1 MMNLETKKIHLMSD
15 GWIVEEILD
24 LKKGRYNKYY
34 YGNKAAPVVRMVDKI
49 SQQYAAYT
57 LIEKDLRSVIFWLK
71 EIDRMKPSNAERIKD
86 PDKMNLV
93 KGLFV
98 AALTFYGKCFT
109 ACEGRKTKLETKII
123 SENFKKTHEL
133 AMNLRHNFAAHSGAE
148 NFEDVRVSLVL
159 HPDQKSDVKPQLFS
173 EMMQTDF
180 LAGEDFPFLDL
191 VEELQKLVL
200 DKRNQVGEVVLEKI
214 VRPKG
219 KKYWYKKAKS
229 NKLYNTD
236 PQRLAFL
243 GQD

>member
-1 MMNLETKKIHLMSD
+1 MSKLGTRKLQLMSD
-15 GWIVEEILD
+15 GWMIEEIYD
-24 LKKGRYNKYY
+24 PKKGRYNKYY
-34 YGNKAAPVVRMVDKI
+34 YGKKAAPVVRMVDKI

-57 LIEKDLRSVIFWLK
+57 LIEKDLRSVLFWLK
-71 EIDRMKPSNAERIKD
+71 EIERMKPSNAERIKD

-109 ACEGRKTKLETKII
+109 ACEGRKTKLEAKII
-123 SENFKKTHEL
+123 PEDFKETHEL

-159 HPDQKSDVKPQLFS
+159 HPDKNSDVKPKLFS

-180 LAGEDFPFLDL
+180 LAGEEFPFLGL

-214 VRPKG
+214 VRPEG
-219 KKYWYKKAKS
+219 KKFWYKKAKA
-229 NKLYNTD
+229 NKAFKSD
-236 PQRLAFL
+236 SQRLAFSV
-243 GQD
+243 QD